1 MKEKPK
7 NGCNILIMTITNL
20 EKCVYFKKCLK
31 QRRQP
36 PPPLNPSNHSKGV
49 SVWSPEPPEIEP
61 ITSCSTAHRSKLANA
76 ITLLT

>member
-36 PPPLNPSNHSKGV
+36 PPPPQ
-49 SVWSPEPPEIEP
+49 PF
-61 ITSCSTAHRSKLANA
+61 
-76 ITLLT
+76 